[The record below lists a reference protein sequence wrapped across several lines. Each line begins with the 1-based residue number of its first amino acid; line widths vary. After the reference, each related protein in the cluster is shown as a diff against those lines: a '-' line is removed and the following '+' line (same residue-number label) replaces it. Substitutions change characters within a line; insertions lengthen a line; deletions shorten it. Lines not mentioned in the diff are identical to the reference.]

1 MASRRER
8 YEMSLVK
15 RTFAAGAQS
24 SVPAARQITPVMI
37 REIIGNDPG
46 KVKEAQQVYRD
57 NGVKGFLS
65 WIDEQF
71 GSSTV
76 DEFKRAIAMSNVS
89 AADDTGN
96 AVSIGPMP
104 QDPDQADAVMKA
116 MMQAGFKPMGWSDTH
131 TQEWLGDPR
140 KIPANV
146 IRKFG
151 VKNIKPISLSNVSAA
166 SPGTNLSK
174 KIRVNFTK
182 AGDAGAVKFAQR
194 LDEMY
199 GPWVDADMRNA
210 KTFVIVSYDPA
221 EMSPDLIVKLALR
234 CGADKNSAV
243 TTMSNVSAATGDST
257 SFDRY
262 SKKIGNAL
270 ADARTALKAAKTSI
284 AALQTSGVS
293 APSGVNLDALNKYV
307 TQAIT
312 VAMNASNELGMN

>member
-1 MASRRER
+1 MSSRRER

-15 RTFAAGAQS
+15 RTFSAAA
-24 SVPAARQITPVMI
+24 
-37 REIIGNDPG
+37 
-46 KVKEAQQVYRD
+46 
-57 NGVKGFLS
+57 
-65 WIDEQF
+65 
-71 GSSTV
+71 
-76 DEFKRAIAMSNVS
+76 VS

-104 QDPDQADAVMKA
+104 QDSDQADAVMKA
-116 MMQAGFKPMGWSDTH
+116 MTRAGFKPMGWSDMH

-140 KIPANV
+140 KIPANA
-146 IRKFG
+146 IRKLG

-166 SPGTNLSK
+166 SPGANLSK

-199 GPWVDADMRNA
+199 GPWTDADMRNA

-243 TTMSNVSAATGDST
+243 TTMSNVSAAGDSS
-257 SFDRY
+257 SFSRY
-262 SKKIGNAL
+262 SMKIGNAL
-270 ADARTALKAAKTSI
+270 ADARTALIAARTSI
-284 AALQTSGVS
+284 AGLQKSGVTP
-293 APSGVNLDALNKYV
+293 PSGVNLDALSKYV
-307 TQAIT
+307 TQAIA